1 MRHRP
6 MRPLASLLAAAGAV
20 AALGLALTAGP
31 SSAASSALSAS
42 SPSYTWNNV
51 QIGGGGFVPGI
62 VFNQSQPGLVYARTD
77 VGGAYRQ
84 DPGTKQWIPLLDS
97 IGWNDWNLTGVLSL
111 ATDAADPNRVYV
123 AAGSYTNSWDPNDGA
138 ILRST
143 DQGATWQRT
152 TLPFKVGGN
161 MPGRGMGERL
171 TIDPNNDKV
180 LWFGAESGNGLWRSA
195 DYGVTWAKVSA
206 FPDTGPYAPV
216 PSDTTGYQSD
226 PEGVLWEAFD
236 KGSGTVDGVTR
247 TMFVGVA
254 DPAHSIYR
262 SNDGGV
268 TWTAVTG
275 QPTGFIPHK
284 GVLDASGGN
293 LFVAYSDTGGP
304 YDGAH
309 GDVWKYA
316 TGTGAWTKVS
326 PVPST
331 DTSNDWF
338 GYSGLAVDPEHPGT
352 VMVTAYSSWWPD
364 TQIWRSTDSG
374 ATWKPFWSY
383 NGYPTRVDQ
392 YAVDASSVPWLTF
405 GTTPSAPEEAPKLGW
420 MTEALAID
428 PFDPNRMLFGT
439 GATLYGTGDLTDFD
453 AGRKIAIAPVVKGLE
468 ETAVNGLI
476 SPPTGAP
483 LLSALGDLGGFR
495 HTDVTQVPSK
505 IFTTPTFT
513 TSTGIDFAEANPS
526 WIVRVGDLASGST
539 DKHIGFST
547 DDGADW
553 FAPGSEPSGVTG
565 GGTVA
570 IAADGNTTVWSP
582 TGTGVYHSAGFGTS
596 WAASTGIPAGAT
608 VQADRSDP
616 KTFYGFSGG
625 SFYVSTDAGAT
636 FRATG
641 AVGLPTVGN
650 VRFKALPGV
659 KGDIWLA
666 GGATTANAYGLWH
679 STDGG
684 ANFARVAGVDQA
696 DAIGFGKAAP
706 GSGYPTLYASA
717 QIGGVRGIF
726 RSDTAGADWVRI
738 NDDQHQWGWTG
749 AAITGDPRVYGRVYL
764 STNGRGIIYG
774 DQVGGGATGSA
785 TASPSS
791 APSTSPSSSPSASAS
806 PSPSPSGSA
815 TTGTGCEVDYGVSS
829 SWAGGFGANVTLVNH
844 GTTPV
849 NGWTVG
855 WSFPNGQTVSQLW
868 NGSYSQ
874 SGSTVSVTNLSYNGT
889 IAAGGSTSFGFNGT
903 WTGSNNPP
911 TAITLN
917 GASCALR
924 TS

>member
-1 MRHRP
+1 